1 MEELWRV
8 RMQRLKMTARG
19 LGYIGL
25 LLAALAVAGEAEA
38 QATMPMP
45 AQTSRPAPQT
55 PIGPLDAAGNPDQ
68 VRLDEMRLRQLSDDR
83 RKKLV
88 ADTDR
93 LLELATQ
100 LKVAMDAA
108 TKNEMS
114 VEVIRKAD
122 EIERLAH
129 SVKERMKQ

>member
-1 MEELWRV
+1 V
-8 RMQRLKMTARG
+8 
-19 LGYIGL
+19 
-25 LLAALAVAGEAEA
+25 LLAAIAMADAAGA
-38 QATMPMP
+38 QSTMPAPNSPAMP
-45 AQTSRPAPQT
+45 QA
-55 PIGPLDAAGNPDQ
+55 PIGPAGGVNGADQ
-68 VRLDEMRLRQLSDDR
+68 VRLDEMRLRQLNDDR

>member
-1 MEELWRV
+1 MKAV
-8 RMQRLKMTARG
+8 GSGHAAV
-19 LGYIGL
+19 
-25 LLAALAVAGEAEA
+25 LLAAMAVAGAARA
-38 QATMPMP
+38 QSTMPAPNSPAMP
-45 AQTSRPAPQT
+45 QA
-55 PIGPLDAAGNPDQ
+55 PIGPAGAVNGGDQ
-68 VRLDEMRLRQLSDDR
+68 MRLDEMRLRQLNDDR

>member
-1 MEELWRV
+1 
-8 RMQRLKMTARG
+8 
-19 LGYIGL
+19 
-25 LLAALAVAGEAEA
+25 
-38 QATMPMP
+38 MP
-45 AQTSRPAPQT
+45 APNSPTMPQT
-55 PIGPLDAAGNPDQ
+55 PMGPPDAAGNPDQ
-68 VRLDEMRLRQLSDDR
+68 VRLDEMRLRQLSDER
-83 RKKLV
+83 RKKLL